1 MLRDLSSS
9 FRYSS
14 IYYIRPLDNV
24 KTGKNELFI
33 KINLSIFLLTK
44 NGLILALTENVI
56 DEIIIE
62 HRSRHWGRNIL

>member
-9 FRYSS
+9 FRYSF

-62 HRSRHWGRNIL
+62 HRSRHWGRKIL